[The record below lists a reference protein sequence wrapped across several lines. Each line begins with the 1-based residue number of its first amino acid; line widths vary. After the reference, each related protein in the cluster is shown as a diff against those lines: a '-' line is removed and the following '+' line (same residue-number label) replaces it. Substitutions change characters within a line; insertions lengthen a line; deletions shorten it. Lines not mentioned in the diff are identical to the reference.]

1 MMSDRKNLDK
11 SEVVGLYLAGNSA
24 RKIASRMGV
33 SFTPI
38 YKILR
43 EKDIK
48 IKDKKE
54 YQPKTGGN
62 ESKIITGY
70 LSGLSTT
77 KLAKEFKVNITTIN
91 NLLSKNGV
99 QLRPIGNYR
108 TKTVGLDENVV
119 SLYKSGISMAVIGH
133 SLGISF
139 AAVRDVLIRNNIV
152 PRKNE
157 GKNHPSWKGGV
168 SKNIEHKRSWKKQN
182 RKTRTENDPLFKLEN
197 TLRSRIGGFFRAN
210 RKNDKLKARKN
221 NTTFALIG
229 ASKETVFAHLESQ
242 FRDGMTWQ
250 NHGKVWHIDHIKS
263 LASAKTEAELI
274 ERFHYTNLQPLLA
287 LENMRKGCR

>member
-1 MMSDRKNLDK
+1 MSNRKNLN
-11 SEVVGLYLAGNSA
+11 ENEIIRLYLAGNSA
-24 RKIASRMGV
+24 RKIASSMGV

-43 EKDIK
+43 DKNIRIK
-48 IKDKKE
+48 EKKE
-54 YQPKTGGN
+54 YHPKTGGN
-62 ESKIITGY
+62 ESKIIAGY
-70 LSGLSTT
+70 LAGQSTT

-99 QLRPIGNYR
+99 QIRPVGNYR
-108 TKTVGLDENVV
+108 TKTVGLDKNVV
-119 SLYKSGISMAVIGH
+119 SLYQSGISMAVIGQ
-133 SLGISF
+133 SQGVSF
-139 AAVRDVLIRNNIV
+139 AAIRDVLIRNNIV

-157 GKNHPSWKGGV
+157 GNNHPSWKGGV
-168 SKNIEHKRSWKKQN
+168 SKDIEHKRSWKKHN
-182 RKTRTENDPLFKLEN
+182 RKTRTETDPLFKLEN
-197 TLRSRIGGFFRAN
+197 TLRSRVGGFFRTN

-229 ASKETVFAHLESQ
+229 ASKETVFAHLESK

-263 LASAKTEAELI
+263 LASATTEAELI